1 MARVYT
7 YADAAALDERE
18 GLFDYR
24 HPVGD
29 YTHLA
34 PPHTVLASGWNP
46 PACLPERAEGFSI
59 ADEPRRGWPAPGPE
73 QGRLFDA

>member
-29 YTHLA
+29 YTILA
-34 PPHTVLASGWNP
+34 GPTMHWNP
-46 PACLPERAEGFSI
+46 PACLPERVEGFSI
-59 ADEPRRGWPAPGPE
+59 ADEPRRDWPAPDLSK
-73 QGRLFDA
+73 QQRLL

>member
-1 MARVYT
+1 VMARVYT

-18 GLFDYR
+18 GMFDYR
-24 HPVGD
+24 QPVGD

-34 PPHTVLASGWNP
+34 PVAQFHRDLDR

-73 QGRLFDA
+73 QGRLL